1 MKCKMKKD
9 NFNSKSID
17 TYLDIYKLGYDQGYD
32 DCKRKMEL
40 EALRRITKEDI
51 ARIVKN
57 STRNYYEM

>member
-9 NFNSKSID
+9 NFNSKYID

-40 EALRRITKEDI
+40 EAFRRITKEDI